1 MSHCF
6 SFQRIVNTQVFPL
19 NKAAFIKINKCT
31 RFSTKVFAAPLC
43 SYQHILYRGSRGR
56 RAYAVLVTELLL
68 VGDEDE
74 EDGGMKGT
82 GRAVHRGKRHWH
94 QRLASAQ

>member
-1 MSHCF
+1 M
-6 SFQRIVNTQVFPL
+6 NTQVFPQ

-31 RFSTKVFAAPLC
+31 RFPTKVFAAPLC
-43 SYQHILYRGSRGR
+43 SHQHILYRGSRGR

-68 VGDEDE
+68 VDDEDEDEEDKE

-94 QRLASAQ
+94 QGRLASAQ